1 MDGENPK
8 CHLWLVLVIYFFI
21 NLAREG
27 AGEDV
32 QKENAGEGP
41 NFKMPCS
48 HRSAGETK
56 E

>member
-1 MDGENPK
+1 MSPLA
-8 CHLWLVLVIYFFI
+8 CFSYLFFI